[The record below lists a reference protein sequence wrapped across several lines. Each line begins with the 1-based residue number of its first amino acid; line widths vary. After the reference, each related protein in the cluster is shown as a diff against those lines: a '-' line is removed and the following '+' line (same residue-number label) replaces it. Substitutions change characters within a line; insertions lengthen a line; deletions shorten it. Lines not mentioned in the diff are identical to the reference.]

1 MNIRDLI
8 AVVVLITATTASP
21 AQTASAHDVCATAPA
36 SCATLI
42 STRGSASRRLVN
54 SEVFVT
60 VGITATNKELKEVQR
75 QMAEHSAAL
84 LNFLR
89 QSKVDRVTTETFNIA
104 PQVVS
109 QEHVANRIVGYN
121 GNTSISF
128 RASAERAP
136 ALLSGVLTN
145 GGNTIEATTFQP
157 AEEEVHAAQREL
169 SAEAVHSALAEAAS
183 IAKAA
188 DLHVAAVK
196 SITTDEQGAFT
207 PRPLGFALR
216 INNGT
221 PPAAIDTA
229 AGEQRITV
237 TVSLVVAATR

>member
-1 MNIRDLI
+1 MKVRDI
-8 AVVVLITATTASP
+8 VAAIVLVTGATGSRAQSTA
-21 AQTASAHDVCATAPA
+21 AQDVCATAPA

-75 QMAEHSAAL
+75 QKAEHSAAL

-89 QSKVDRVTTETFNIA
+89 QSKVDRVTTETLNIS

-136 ALLSGVLTN
+136 ALLSGVLKN

-157 AEEEVHAAQREL
+157 AEEEVRAAQREL
-169 SAEAVHSALAEAAS
+169 AAEAVHSALAQAAS

-196 SITTDEQGAFT
+196 SITTDEQGAFM
-207 PRPLGFALR
+207 PRPLGIALR
-216 INNGT
+216 MNNAA
-221 PPAAIDTA
+221 PPSAIDTA
-229 AGEQRITV
+229 AGDQQISV
-237 TVSLVVAATR
+237 TVNVVVAATR